1 MEIVTSSTTPP
12 IVVDSD
18 VKSKKFKV
26 YLNLLFYTLIVAVI
40 MRMFFVE
47 AFRIPT
53 DSMANTL
60 INGDYVVVDKISF
73 GIKTPRYI
81 PFSDYQIP
89 QIIFPALK
97 NIQRGDVV
105 VFHFPGNRDD
115 VKGEKPMSFIKR
127 CVAVGGDTLKIV
139 NKVLYVNN
147 VPFPIIPTE
156 LYSNSVLHP
165 DYFNEKMFPPGS
177 SFNTDNYGPVVVPKK
192 GDVIELSL
200 ENFNQ
205 WKTFIEREG
214 SSIYFC
220 PIDIIMIDGIRK
232 NKYVVKEDYIF
243 VLGDNRDN
251 SSDSRHWGFLSED
264 NLIGKAVIIYWSW
277 DSEMPAI
284 DIFGRISSV
293 KWERVCKI
301 IK

>member
-1 MEIVTSSTTPP
+1 METVTSSTTPP
-12 IVVDSD
+12 IVVEPD
-18 VKSKKFKV
+18 VKSKKIKV

-73 GIKTPRYI
+73 GMKSPRYI

-89 QIIFPALK
+89 QIFFPALK
-97 NIQRGDVV
+97 KPQRGDVV
-105 VFHFPGNRDD
+105 VFHYPGDRDR
-115 VKGEKPMSFIKR
+115 VKSEKPMSFIKR
-127 CVAVGGDTLKIV
+127 CVAVGGDTFKIV
-139 NKVLYVNN
+139 NKILYVNN
-147 VPFPIIPTE
+147 IHFPIIPTE
-156 LYSNSVLHP
+156 LYSHSVLHP
-165 DYFNEKMFPPGS
+165 DYVNGSMFPPGS
-177 SFNTDNYGPVVVPKK
+177 SFNADYYGPVIVPKK
-192 GDVIELSL
+192 GDVVNLSL
-200 ENFNQ
+200 KNINQ

-214 SSIYFC
+214 HSVFYNMGN
-220 PIDIIMIDGIRK
+220 IILIDGIRT
-232 NKYVVKEDYIF
+232 NKYVIEQDYLF

-251 SSDSRHWGFLSED
+251 SSDSRYWGFLSED

-284 DIFGRISSV
+284 DILGRISSV